1 MPESPWPPT
10 RFGACAIS
18 LKNINQ
24 ETATYMP
31 KILPRLLKEFRF
43 EATIGTGIID
53 LHGFELRDMRLV
65 DAANEVGGEVRPL
78 MIPIPPVNEA
88 RVDL

>member
-10 RFGACAIS
+10 RFGACTIS
-18 LKNINQ
+18 LKNITQ

-31 KILPRLLKEFRF
+31 KILPCLLKEFRF
-43 EATIGTGIID
+43 EATIGSGIID
-53 LHGFELRDMRLV
+53 LDGIKLCDMRLV

-78 MIPIPPVNEA
+78 VIPIPPVSEA